1 MHENKC
7 HIFPSSFVDKPATI
21 MCITVVE
28 ENINS
33 HFLWWFSLNS
43 LSVKALTQVFCGR
56 GSLVFLGSSTLC
68 TWKKNGQI
76 LKTILQ
82 RNKL

>member
-33 HFLWWFSLNS
+33 HFLW
-43 LSVKALTQVFCGR
+43 
-56 GSLVFLGSSTLC
+56 
-68 TWKKNGQI
+68 
-76 LKTILQ
+76 
-82 RNKL
+82 